1 MNYGIINIMKEYPPY
16 SQFLIHNSARGFT
29 VIELLIFSAIF
40 AVVSI
45 AFVAILLTV
54 TRVQV
59 REMSIAEVSQES
71 QFLLQSIQRYIE
83 QSSLIE
89 MPTDVPT
96 STLKL
101 RMPSLANDPTYV
113 YLSSST
119 VYVKETNGGV
129 AVPLT
134 SQRVLVSS
142 MSFTRRENAAGHD
155 SVAVSFIVE
164 YNTSNIQQKAS
175 RALTTAIARV
185 SAATFDS
192 DIRASSTNIYKIGA
206 AAQEWQSINSTIF
219 FSGSNVGIG
228 SGAVSPQQRLE
239 VDGGLRL
246 NTSALKPACSAVGN
260 TRGTFWVTQAGAG
273 VKDNVEVCVKTATDT
288 YIWAPIY

>member
-1 MNYGIINIMKEYPPY
+1 MKKSTYYLLPTTY
-16 SQFLIHNSARGFT
+16 SRKGFT

-45 AFVAILLTV
+45 AFVAILLTI
-54 TRVQV
+54 TRVQL
-59 REMSIAEVSQES
+59 RETSIAEVSQES

-83 QSSLIE
+83 NSSLIE
-89 MPTDVPT
+89 MPADVPT

-119 VYVKETNGGV
+119 VYVKETNGGA

-134 SQRVLVSS
+134 SSRVLVSS
-142 MSFTRRENAAGHD
+142 MSFTKRENAAGHD

-192 DIRASSTNIYKIGA
+192 DLRASSANAKIGA

-246 NTSALKPACSAVGN
+246 NTSAAKPACSAVQN
-260 TRGTFWVTQAGAG
+260 TRGTFWVTQSGAGA
-273 VKDNVEVCVKTATDT
+273 KDNVEVCVKNASDT

>member
-1 MNYGIINIMKEYPPY
+1 MKKSTYYLLPTTY
-16 SQFLIHNSARGFT
+16 SRKGFT

-45 AFVAILLTV
+45 AFVAILLTI
-54 TRVQV
+54 TRVQL
-59 REMSIAEVSQES
+59 RETSIAEVSQQS

-83 QSSLIE
+83 NSSLIE
-89 MPTDVPT
+89 MSADVPT

-101 RMPSLANDPTYV
+101 RMPSLANDPTYI

-119 VYVKETNGGV
+119 VYVKETNGGA

-134 SQRVLVSS
+134 SSRVLVSTLN
-142 MSFTRRENAAGHD
+142 FTRRANASGHD
-155 SVAVSFIVE
+155 SVAVSFLVE

-192 DIRASSTNIYKIGA
+192 DIRASSTNTYKIGA
-206 AAQEWQSINSTIF
+206 ATQEWQSINNTIF

-228 SGAVSPQQRLE
+228 PGAVSPQQRLE

-246 NTSALKPACSAVGN
+246 NTSAGKPTCSAVGN
-260 TRGTFWVTQAGAG
+260 TRGTFWVTQSGAGA
-273 VKDNVEVCVKTATDT
+273 KDNVEVCVKNASDT